1 MIVPDLAVPVFPWK
15 CVICGIKF
23 KSEILDFTTI
33 FFLIVKTFFVIEY
46 AFKSINQEG
55 ITSVAIKGADCAV
68 VATQKKVTEKL
79 IDPSTVTHLFRI
91 TKNIGC
97 CMTGRI
103 GKFYI
108 NYK

>member
-1 MIVPDLAVPVFPWK
+1 MFPFI
-15 CVICGIKF
+15 CVQIYCNF
-23 KSEILDFTTI
+23 NLFA
-33 FFLIVKTFFVIEY
+33 EY

-103 GKFYI
+103 GKIKNTFF
-108 NYK
+108 K

>member
-1 MIVPDLAVPVFPWK
+1 MDDSAKLVSGKWIFEL
-15 CVICGIKF
+15 
-23 KSEILDFTTI
+23 
-33 FFLIVKTFFVIEY
+33 FFLEY

-97 CMTGRI
+97 VMTGRI
-103 GKFYI
+103 GKL
-108 NYK
+108 